1 MTSPLKSLPL
11 KGISL
16 LFSFFFVMKKLLTSL
31 GVGLLMLGITS
42 AATPDT
48 QLLEQLSGTTTVH
61 NLKFTQ
67 AKSCKSLESM
77 LEKYAKEASLNSRF
91 PLMKGMMIEDA
102 AVNSEMAAQS
112 LDGMGSS
119 SSDFSQTNI
128 QKS

>member
-1 MTSPLKSLPL
+1 
-11 KGISL
+11 
-16 LFSFFFVMKKLLTSL
+16 
-31 GVGLLMLGITS
+31 MLGISS

-77 LEKYAKEASLNSRF
+77 LEKYAKEATSNSRF
-91 PLMKGMMIEDA
+91 PLMKGMMVVEDA
-102 AVNSEMAAQS
+102 AVNSEMASQA
-112 LDGMGSS
+112 LDGIGSS